1 MSGEPESYAWGT
13 APAHLRT
20 RRQLQAEGLSPAGQ
34 GVAATVPHRW
44 HGREQQ
50 AFLYD
55 ARKAVPKRPVS
66 AAQRE
71 ALAAATRERQL
82 RAAERRGISRAELEN
97 EADWDPGP
105 GWNTAA
111 AAPEGEDKWSAAL
124 AEPTPTPAP
133 VVKKSALAAHRGRNA
148 LARRSHERDGFD
160 R

>member
-1 MSGEPESYAWGT
+1 MSGEPESYSWGT

-34 GVAATVPHRW
+34 DVVATVPHRW
-44 HGREQQ
+44 RGREQQ

-55 ARKAVPKRPVS
+55 ARQAVPKRPVS

-105 GWNTAA
+105 AWNTTAT
-111 AAPEGEDKWSAAL
+111 AAPEAEDSW
-124 AEPTPTPAP
+124 T
-133 VVKKSALAAHRGRNA
+133 SALA
-148 LARRSHERDGFD
+148 D
-160 R
+160 